1 MDAQLEQITKSARGI
16 LETIPPHVI
25 LVAATKGRHIDEVEA
40 VLKAGVTHVGH
51 NYVQEAQP
59 IIDALG
65 PRATWHMI
73 GHLQRNKAK
82 KAVDLFDL
90 IDTVDSLRLAKAL
103 DRHCASVGKAMQVLV
118 EINCGREASKTG
130 VMPEDL
136 DGLVES
142 LSKLKH
148 IRVLGLMT
156 MGPSFGD
163 PEYARPYFY
172 ETREAFFRISNMGL
186 PNVTMRYLS
195 MGMSNSFQVAIEEG
209 ANIVRIGTKLFE
221 PRV

>member
-1 MDAQLEQITKSARGI
+1 MSADIESVTASARRF

-25 LVAATKGRHIDEVEA
+25 LVAAAKGRSVDEVEA

-82 KAVDLFDL
+82 RAVELFDL
-90 IDTVDSLRLAKAL
+90 IDTVDSLRLAKIL
-103 DRHCASVGKAMQVLV
+103 DRHGASLGKTMQVMV
-118 EINCGREASKTG
+118 EVNSGREASKAG

-136 DGLVES
+136 ESLVRS
-142 LSKLKH
+142 LSKLSR

-163 PEYARPYFY
+163 PEYARAYFK
-172 ETREAFFRISNMGL
+172 ETREALFRISGMNL
-186 PNVTMRYLS
+186 PNITMRYLS

-209 ANIVRIGTKLFE
+209 ANVVRIGTKLFG
-221 PRV
+221 PRL